1 MREGEREAGLGELGR
16 SSARGSAGKGRKE
29 VQRSIESAGSSRPAR
44 SRSCQAQQAPP
55 SSLLSLPP
63 PPSFSLLS
71 LSFFLFLL
79 FSFRTLSIGGLPI
92 ETCPPWKWR
101 LGGSPASARPRI
113 LLGAWR
119 KKSQGLTDDPRA
131 SDQPLALVV
140 RRSNQRLHLN
150 WSSGWVHTPRTSSLA
165 RSASPRTALKAGVDA
180 LPYSLFLFL
189 HFVLPGSSSVSRCSR
204 SSEEYLIPVHS
215 GRKRPR
221 LLPSSLQIPASEQR
235 PFSSRRCL

>member
-1 MREGEREAGLGELGR
+1 MEGARQAKAAKRIGAQKRRKRRKQPASEKQELP
-16 SSARGSAGKGRKE
+16 S
-29 VQRSIESAGSSRPAR
+29 PA
-44 SRSCQAQQAPP
+44 STPLFTP
-55 SSLLSLPP
+55 LPP
-63 PPSFSLLS
+63 PPSLFLPSFPFLFSFP
-71 LSFFLFLL
+71 SFFL
-79 FSFRTLSIGGLPI
+79 SDPI
-92 ETCPPWKWR
+92 HRGFANRDMPSVEMAAWR
-101 LGGSPASARPRI
+101 ISGIRQA
-113 LLGAWR
+113 LGAWR